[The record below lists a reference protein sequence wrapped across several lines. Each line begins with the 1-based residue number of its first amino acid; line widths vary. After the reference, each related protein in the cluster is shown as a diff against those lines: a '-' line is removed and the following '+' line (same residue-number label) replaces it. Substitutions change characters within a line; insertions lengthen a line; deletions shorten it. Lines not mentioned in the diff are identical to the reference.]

1 MQCPA
6 CERLE
11 TAPTPAALENAWP
24 LNSVDGK
31 LNLLLTNLNLAKPN
45 SPIAR
50 KNSNLRR
57 CRFILDAPK
66 SMELRWKLKI
76 RPSNSKFPT
85 PNSKLTHPNSYFPS
99 ANSTVPAANFELR
112 QALAN
117 LPGVT

>member
-50 KNSNLRR
+50 KNSN
-57 CRFILDAPK
+57 FT
-66 SMELRWKLKI
+66 SM
-76 RPSNSKFPT
+76 PF
-85 PNSKLTHPNSYFPS
+85 YFGRS
-99 ANSTVPAANFELR
+99 
-112 QALAN
+112 
-117 LPGVT
+117 